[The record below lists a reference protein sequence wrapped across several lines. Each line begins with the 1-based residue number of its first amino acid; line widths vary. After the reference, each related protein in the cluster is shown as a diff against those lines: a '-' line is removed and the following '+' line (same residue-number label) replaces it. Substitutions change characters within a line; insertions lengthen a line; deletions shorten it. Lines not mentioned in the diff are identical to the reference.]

1 MYDDSYDI
9 MMVMVRCM
17 TMKRFSAASFPF
29 LHYSIAPMSSHTM
42 HVHVRRQS
50 VTKLHVFLWGF
61 LFNFLY
67 HQCGNTFYK
76 TIKQWQGV
84 MGYLFQLRIGAYQEY
99 SFGMYKYEEG
109 AMQKKN
115 KEDVAHSVVISLKSF
130 CEKFLKFLIT
140 PQIPR
145 IYLHCMRFF
154 QNYF

>member
-17 TMKRFSAASFPF
+17 TIRRFSAASFPF

-50 VTKLHVFLWGF
+50 VTKLHLCLWGF

-67 HQCGNTFYK
+67 HQYGNTFYK
-76 TIKQWQGV
+76 TIMQRQGK
-84 MGYLFQLRIGAYQEY
+84 MGYLFQLRKGTYQEQN

-109 AMQKKN
+109 AWQKKN
-115 KEDVAHSVVISLKSF
+115 KQDVAHSVVISLKSF
-130 CEKFLKFLIT
+130 CENF
-140 PQIPR
+140 
-145 IYLHCMRFF
+145 
-154 QNYF
+154 

>member
-1 MYDDSYDI
+1 MYDDLFDI

-29 LHYSIAPMSSHTM
+29 LHYSIHVAPMSSHTM

-50 VTKLHVFLWGF
+50 VTKLHLCLWGF

-84 MGYLFQLRIGAYQEY
+84 MGYLFQLRIGAYQEQY

-115 KEDVAHSVVISLKSF
+115 KEDVAHSVVISLRLF
-130 CEKFLKFLIT
+130 CAIFFKFFNKTKFNVYIF
-140 PQIPR
+140 IA
-145 IYLHCMRFF
+145 
-154 QNYF
+154 